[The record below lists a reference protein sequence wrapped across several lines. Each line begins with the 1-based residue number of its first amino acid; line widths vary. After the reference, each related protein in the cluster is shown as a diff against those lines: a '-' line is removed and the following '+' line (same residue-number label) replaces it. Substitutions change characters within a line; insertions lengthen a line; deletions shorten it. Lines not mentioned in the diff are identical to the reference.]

1 MFDFIVTNDLARHC
15 TKTIFETVGD
25 HQNAVAARTLC
36 GLFAVYDLAIAVIL
50 ATCLVFIL
58 VLVPARQRLQ
68 G

>member
-1 MFDFIVTNDLARHC
+1 EYSATNRAVTGSNPVEC
-15 TKTIFETVGD
+15 TK
-25 HQNAVAARTLC
+25 HQKARTLC
-36 GLFAVYDLAIAVIL
+36 GLFVICDLAIAVIL